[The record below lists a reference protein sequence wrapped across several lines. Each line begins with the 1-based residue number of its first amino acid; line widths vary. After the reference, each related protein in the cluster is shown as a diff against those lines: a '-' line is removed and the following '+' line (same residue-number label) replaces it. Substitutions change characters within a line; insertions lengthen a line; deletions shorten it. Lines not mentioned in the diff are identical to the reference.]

1 MRDRNRS
8 DERRFWF
15 KGKEIKGGK
24 KKKRRIQFQNSNE
37 SRPSLRITLCESV
50 RYLPSCTREIHS
62 QEEGERNWKRKGKK
76 KERKKNRWEGRERGK
91 GFRDRGV
98 LARVFFPLCRVKCCE
113 KMWERLARPFE
124 DPLLGVRGAFALD
137 VNSETVRTREH
148 TGQDTEHQAVDTRSK
163 RETEVGR
170 NDGVETIGARWM
182 REFPYANREE
192 A

>member
-62 QEEGERNWKRKGKK
+62 QEEGERNWKSKGKK
-76 KERKKNRWEGRERGK
+76 QKKKKKIDEKGEKEEKVSVTGASWQGYSFPCAEWNAARKCEKGSLGLSRTLSSVFVEPLHSTLIPKRCERENT
-91 GFRDRGV
+91 RDRTRNTRQWTLGP
-98 LARVFFPLCRVKCCE
+98 RE
-113 KMWERLARPFE
+113 KQKWVGTMGW
-124 DPLLGVRGAFALD
+124 
-137 VNSETVRTREH
+137 
-148 TGQDTEHQAVDTRSK
+148 K
-163 RETEVGR
+163 R
-170 NDGVETIGARWM
+170 
-182 REFPYANREE
+182 
-192 A
+192 